1 MSPSA
6 NTLHLGAGGF
16 PVALELTSQEGSDNH
31 SPGIHPWVHGLVP
44 YVHVPFSVRS
54 PPDGRGSH
62 REGWQRGRRLFE
74 VPGMNPWAM
83 IVSLFGLMLPNS
95 VASDRFLH
103 PACPRRSNAPGA

>member
-31 SPGIHPWVHGLVP
+31 S
-44 YVHVPFSVRS
+44 
-54 PPDGRGSH
+54 
-62 REGWQRGRRLFE
+62 
-74 VPGMNPWAM
+74 PGMNPWAM